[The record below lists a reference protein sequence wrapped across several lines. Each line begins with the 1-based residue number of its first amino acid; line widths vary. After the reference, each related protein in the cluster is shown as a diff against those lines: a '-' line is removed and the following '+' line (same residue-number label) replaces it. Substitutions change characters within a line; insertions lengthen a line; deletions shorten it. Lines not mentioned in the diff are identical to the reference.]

1 MKNELTEIEGRK
13 VSFFISNDTP
23 ELILI
28 EPTDMR
34 SIDHMDGQIGALE
47 GMVNK
52 PFLFVAFSVEDWNLQ
67 LSPWEAPAVFGDE
80 GFGGKGRET
89 LAFVSESLIPEI
101 RQRFCPNAD
110 KPMVIGGYSLAGL
123 FSLWATY
130 ETDSFKGCAAASPS
144 VWFPKWMEYVKG
156 RKTCASNI
164 YLSLGDREEKTK
176 NSVMKTVGD
185 NIRALSE
192 IYSDSGIKNYLEWNE
207 GNHFKDAD
215 IRTAKAFAWC
225 INSIMPE

>member
-1 MKNELTEIEGRK
+1 
-13 VSFFISNDTP
+13 
-23 ELILI
+23 
-28 EPTDMR
+28 
-34 SIDHMDGQIGALE
+34 
-47 GMVNK
+47 
-52 PFLFVAFSVEDWNLQ
+52 
-67 LSPWEAPAVFGDE
+67 
-80 GFGGKGRET
+80 
-89 LAFVSESLIPEI
+89 
-101 RQRFCPNAD
+101 
-110 KPMVIGGYSLAGL
+110 
-123 FSLWATY
+123 
-130 ETDSFKGCAAASPS
+130 
-144 VWFPKWMEYVKG
+144 MEYVKG
-156 RKTCASNI
+156 RKTSASNI

>member
-1 MKNELTEIEGRK
+1 MENELTEIEGKK
-13 VSFFISNDTP
+13 VSFFISNDKP

-34 SIDHMDGQIGALE
+34 SIDHMDRQVNELE

-52 PFLFVAFSVEDWNLQ
+52 PFLFVAFSVDDWNLQ

-89 LAFVSESLIPEI
+89 LSFVCDNLIPEI
-101 RQRFCPNAD
+101 RQRFCLDAD